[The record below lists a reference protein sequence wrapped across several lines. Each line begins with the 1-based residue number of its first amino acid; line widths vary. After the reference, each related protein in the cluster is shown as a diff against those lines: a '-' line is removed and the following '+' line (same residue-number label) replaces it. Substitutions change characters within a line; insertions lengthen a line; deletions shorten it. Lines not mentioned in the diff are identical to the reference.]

1 MENPPQQELFSY
13 LSNELGVIALQTQ
26 MYDIERICN
35 KDMYSKE
42 FMFKFLLWVSLKGY
56 RRYSNEWRN
65 GLFSVEVKTND
76 ELLELFIKD
85 YETRRI

>member
-1 MENPPQQELFSY
+1 
-13 LSNELGVIALQTQ
+13 
-26 MYDIERICN
+26 
-35 KDMYSKE
+35 
-42 FMFKFLLWVSLKGY
+42 MFKFLLWVSLKGY